1 MSKWYSRGGAD
12 NDVILYSKV
21 RLARNLSD
29 TPFQSKMSPEI
40 RKSTVKK
47 LYACVKNSPLAG
59 EFELIDLASKSAVQA
74 AAYAER
80 QMISPEF
87 AREKGAF
94 LTTEDESVTVML
106 CEEDHIRIT
115 AFHSGLEV
123 KKAYDEANKT
133 DDVFL
138 KSLPIAFDRRLGF
151 LTASPINL
159 GTGLKISVGLH
170 LPAIKEND
178 SLGRLASL
186 VGKLGLTLRP
196 LYGESGAF
204 YQLTNHVTLGIT
216 EKEAVDNI
224 TAVALQIAAQER
236 NLRATMKNSERWE
249 DRAYRSFGTLKMAR
263 RLDYGEFISLASDLR
278 LGAALGYFDCDINAV
293 TAMIHTMADG
303 NVLSSH
309 DGAEEPEAVAAL
321 RAAAVRDMMNA

>member
-1 MSKWYSRGGAD
+1 MNKWYSQGGAD
-12 NDVILYSKV
+12 NDVIMYSKV

-29 TPFQSKMSPEI
+29 TPFKNKLSPEI
-40 RKSTVKK
+40 KRSTVKK
-47 LYACVKNSPLAG
+47 LYACVKNSELAG
-59 EFELIDLASKSAVQA
+59 EFELVDLSSKSNAQA

-94 LTTEDESVTVML
+94 LTTEDESVSVML
-106 CEEDHIRIT
+106 CEEDHIRIS
-115 AFHSGLEV
+115 AFASGLEIE
-123 KKAYDEANKT
+123 KAYKKSDKV

-138 KSLPIAFDRRLGF
+138 KSLPVAFDEKLGF

-170 LPAIKEND
+170 LPAIRENG
-178 SLGRLASL
+178 SVSRLSSL

-196 LYGESGAF
+196 LYGEGSAF

-216 EKEAVDNI
+216 EKEAIDNI
-224 TAVALQIAAQER
+224 STVALQIAMQER
-236 NLRATMKNSERWE
+236 NLRATMKNSECWE
-249 DRAYRSFGTLKMAR
+249 DKLYRSMGTLKMAR
-263 RLDYGEFISLASDLR
+263 RLSYAEFIALASDIR
-278 LGAALGYFDCDINAV
+278 LGAALGYFDCDINNI

-303 NVLSSH
+303 NVLTSH
-309 DGAEEPEAVAAL
+309 GCENSPESVQKL
-321 RAAAVRDMMNA
+321 RAEDVRKMSV

>member
-1 MSKWYSRGGAD
+1 MSKWYSLGGAD

-29 TPFQSKMSPEI
+29 TPFKNKLSPEI
-40 RKSTVKK
+40 KRSTVKK
-47 LYACVKNSPLAG
+47 LYACVKNSELAG
-59 EFELIDLASKSAVQA
+59 EFELIDLANQSNAQA

-94 LTTEDESVTVML
+94 LTTEDESVTIML
-106 CEEDHIRIT
+106 CEEDHIRIS
-115 AFHSGLEV
+115 AFASGLEV
-123 KKAYDEANKT
+123 EKAYRKADKI

-138 KSLPIAFDRRLGF
+138 KNISIAFDEKLGF

-170 LPAIKEND
+170 LPAIKENG
-178 SLGRLASL
+178 SIGRLSSL

-196 LYGESGAF
+196 LYGEGSPF

-216 EKEAVDNI
+216 EKEAMDNI
-224 TAVALQIAAQER
+224 ASVALQIAMQER
-236 NLRATMKNSERWE
+236 NLRATMKNSEFWE
-249 DRAYRSFGTLKMAR
+249 DKLYRSMGTLKMAR
-263 RLDYGEFISLASDLR
+263 RLSYAEFIALASDIR
-278 LGAALGYFDCDINAV
+278 LGAALGYFDCDINKI

-303 NVLSSH
+303 NVLTAHGSE
-309 DGAEEPEAVAAL
+309 ATPESVQKL
-321 RAAAVRDMMNA
+321 RAQDVRNLSV